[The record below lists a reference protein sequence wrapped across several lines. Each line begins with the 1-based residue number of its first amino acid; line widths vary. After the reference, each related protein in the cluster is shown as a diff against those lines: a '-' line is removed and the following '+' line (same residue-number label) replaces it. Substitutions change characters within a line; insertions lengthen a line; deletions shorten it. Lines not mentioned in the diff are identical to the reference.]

1 MKLKQLIK
9 MLETQDPE
17 LEVMI
22 ETEDCLSELG
32 AMKVQSDGRI
42 MFGWS
47 KEELECDCSY
57 CNGLDKEVIEF
68 GW

>member
-1 MKLKQLIK
+1 MKVKQLIK
-9 MLETQDPE
+9 ILEVQNPE

-32 AMKVQSDGRI
+32 AMKVQSDGRL
-42 MFGWS
+42 MLGWS
-47 KEELECDCSY
+47 ADELDCNCAY
-57 CNGLDKEVIEF
+57 CNGLEKEVIEF